1 MEFFTS
7 VLLLLLCVFSP
18 LFGFCSA
25 VVCLFHSAR
34 LLFMF
39 WLLWKCQGQP
49 RATGLL
55 QAVWQ
60 CLGVWSLPM
69 RGGVHSAN
77 FASSTWG
84 GEILGH
90 EDFQRTVCKV
100 AETRAPCSF
109 PRIPVTQWMNWKG
122 FSRTSFLG
130 WTFTNCVL
138 SLWLLCVRPDHRHI
152 EATARCVLL

>member
-1 MEFFTS
+1 MKLLRFDEFFTS

-18 LFGFCSA
+18 LFGVCST

-49 RATGLL
+49 SATGPL
-55 QAVWQ
+55 QAVWSSSNSCSALNGRWTFLFRREGHLPNLNRNELRQ
-60 CLGVWSLPM
+60 VLENQKKCLGGWSLPV
-69 RGGVHSAN
+69 RGGVHSAD

-90 EDFQRTVCKV
+90 EDFQRTVRKV

-109 PRIPVTQWMNWKG
+109 QK
-122 FSRTSFLG
+122 SQ
-130 WTFTNCVL
+130 
-138 SLWLLCVRPDHRHI
+138 
-152 EATARCVLL
+152 